1 MEGKRSISKNKQER
15 INVHGFIIQLSKSMG
30 QLIICI
36 YMLNAGMENAKVVGW
51 VLEMCVS
58 DTATFFP
65 CTVTGN

>member
-1 MEGKRSISKNKQER
+1 MY
-15 INVHGFIIQLSKSMG
+15 GFISQLSASMG

-36 YMLNAGMENAKVVGW
+36 FVLNAGVENAKVVGW